1 MMHCHFLR
9 GLRWASCWD
18 RKWRKMWKVWT
29 RVSPALTSVS
39 LTRSWSPHTLHKAM
53 RDWCVDDQPDT
64 DVMCFFYHAQPKDSE
79 TTRVVPHPTTSW
91 GARSHSESPTYN
103 HHPDWQTCNLPTTS
117 EAEERNIVFS
127 SLCSQ
132 SLTELLSTLQRVRV
146 VGAPKRRR
154 CSFQTAAA
162 QTVSCNLDIPR
173 STGNNKSKRGMI
185 EGDSWGEN
193 SCARH

>member
-29 RVSPALTSVS
+29 RVSPVLTSVS
-39 LTRSWSPHTLHKAM
+39 LTRSWSLHTLHKAM

-103 HHPDWQTCNLPTTS
+103 HHPDSDKPATCLQPVKPRIEIHCIFVPLFSVPDGATLHPAAGPCGRRS
-117 EAEERNIVFS
+117 QAE
-127 SLCSQ
+127 
-132 SLTELLSTLQRVRV
+132 TLQFPNCGCTDGV
-146 VGAPKRRR
+146 V
-154 CSFQTAAA
+154 
-162 QTVSCNLDIPR
+162 
-173 STGNNKSKRGMI
+173 
-185 EGDSWGEN
+185 
-193 SCARH
+193 